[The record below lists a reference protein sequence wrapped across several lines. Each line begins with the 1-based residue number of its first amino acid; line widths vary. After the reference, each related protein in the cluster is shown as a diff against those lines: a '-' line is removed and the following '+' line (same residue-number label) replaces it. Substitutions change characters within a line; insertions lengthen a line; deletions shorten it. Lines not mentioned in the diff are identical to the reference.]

1 MKLIKTT
8 VWIIQVTVV
17 SHFPDNYFRLIH
29 FLLEN
34 TYITTYCNYFE
45 TVLSTTYGNQDKK
58 KIRIPKAFFKN
69 IIFLKIEFV

>member
-45 TVLSTTYGNQDKK
+45 TVLSTTSGNQDKK
-58 KIRIPKAFFKN
+58 KSGYQKHS
-69 IIFLKIEFV
+69 LKTLYF